1 MKFRHFK
8 SLAIVLL
15 LLAIM
20 LSVAGCAA
28 AGQAKKPAETER
40 KVTAAEVPKPA
51 LAAIKKRSRKAEIT
65 EFAEEIEHGHTFYEG
80 SWKNKRTGKN
90 IDMLVTKAGAV
101 VEIEEELGIKAVP
114 KAVFNA
120 ARQAAG
126 KNVKLAFEKKTMIL
140 YEVKFTKDGKRY
152 ELLLTPDGRTIEE
165 EIETGTGD
173 K

>member
-8 SLAIVLL
+8 SPVIVLL
-15 LLAIM
+15 LPAIM
-20 LSVAGCAA
+20 LPVAGCAA
-28 AGQAKKPAETER
+28 ADQSKKPTETER
-40 KVTAAEVPKPA
+40 KVTAGEVPKPA
-51 LAAIKKRSRKAEIT
+51 LKTLKRRARDAEIT
-65 EFAEEIEHGHTFYEG
+65 EFAEEIEHGQAFYEA

-90 IDMLVTKAGAV
+90 VDMLVTKAGAV
-101 VEIEEELGIKAVP
+101 VEIEEELAIKAVP
-114 KAVFNA
+114 KAVSKA

-126 KNVKLAFEKKTMIL
+126 KNAKLAFEKKTMIL

-165 EIETGTGD
+165 EIETGPGD

>member
-1 MKFRHFK
+1 MKFKHFK

-15 LLAIM
+15 LMAIM
-20 LSVAGCAA
+20 LSVAGCTA
-28 AGQAKKPAETER
+28 AGRSKRPAELER
-40 KVTAAEVPKPA
+40 QVTADEVPKPA
-51 LAAIKKRSRKAEIT
+51 LKTLKRRAQKAEIT

-90 IDMLVTKAGAV
+90 MDMLVTKAGAV
-101 VEIEEELGIKAVP
+101 VEIEEELGIKAIP
-114 KAVFNA
+114 KAVSKA

-126 KNVKLAFEKKTMIL
+126 KNVKLAFEKKTTIL
-140 YEVKFTKDGKRY
+140 YEVKFTKDGRRH

-165 EIETGTGD
+165 EIETGPGD

>member
-1 MKFRHFK
+1 MKFKHFK

-15 LLAIM
+15 LMAIM

-28 AGQAKKPAETER
+28 ADQPKKPAEVER
-40 KVTAAEVPKPA
+40 EVTAGEVPKPA
-51 LAAIKKRSRKAEIT
+51 LKTLKRRSRDAEIT

-101 VEIEEELGIKAVP
+101 VEIEEEVGIKAVP
-114 KAVFNA
+114 KAVSKA

-126 KNVKLAFEKKTMIL
+126 KNVKLAFEKKTMVL
-140 YEVKFTKDGKRY
+140 YEVKFTKNGKRY

-165 EIETGTGD
+165 EIETGQGD